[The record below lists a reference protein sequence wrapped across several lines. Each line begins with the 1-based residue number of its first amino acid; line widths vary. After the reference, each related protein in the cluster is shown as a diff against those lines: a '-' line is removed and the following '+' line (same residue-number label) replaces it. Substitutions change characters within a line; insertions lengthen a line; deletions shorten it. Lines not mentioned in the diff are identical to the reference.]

1 MTTSNQPMKPTAG
14 HSMHTYEIRPRKDGR
29 GLDLISDALPFGH
42 LWYLEVAA
50 AIGYAKFYSRSH
62 DAVINVYD
70 AADKLIEVHRM
81 FSPYAVFVPS

>member
-1 MTTSNQPMKPTAG
+1 
-14 HSMHTYEIRPRKDGR
+14 MHTYEIRPRKDGR

-50 AIGYAKFYSRSH
+50 AIGYAKFYSH
-62 DAVINVYD
+62 AVINDYD

-81 FSPYAVFVPS
+81 FSPYAVSFQAKTRR